1 MRWPASGGHLSKHTN
16 HGDRALVDEDKQ
28 FTPDAEQDFVT
39 ADIGD
44 SGAEKTPKD
53 KKRGA
58 GAWLGYGALVFVL
71 ALVGAGVFLLHELR
85 SQTESLG
92 SGLDKGDKR
101 VLDMQSQISRLE
113 ADLQTIHQQ
122 LVNVQTDTA
131 TEKSDFEREIH
142 QEDTVL
148 TSQLE
153 ALRTDLGGSIQHI
166 QRQLNQTRG
175 DIMVADAEYLLSVA
189 NQKLHLVGD
198 IKAVVAMMEA
208 ADQRLHDSGDPAA
221 FKVREAL
228 AEEINLLKGFTPP
241 DIVGV
246 SAKLLVLE
254 AKVEELPLF
263 LPHADR
269 SKEDHQPAVQP
280 ANPEAGKK
288 SGGWS
293 DSMVEDLKGLVTVRR
308 TDKPVQAVL
317 VPEEVAALRQ
327 VLLLKLEMSRAALL
341 RGDDELYKANMDSA
355 LAWLAENFDTEA
367 AQTQSLSEELKSL
380 QGLQLHAPLPD
391 ISKSLSLLRNI
402 EKLRLDA
409 EKGRPAKQEK
419 TGKAEKAPE
428 EAPLPPAPQ
437 AAPPTAAPA
446 DGGLPVAEPLLEERT
461 KP

>member
-1 MRWPASGGHLSKHTN
+1 M
-16 HGDRALVDEDKQ
+16 VDEDKN
-28 FTPDAEQDFVT
+28 FTPDTEQDFVT

-44 SGAEKTPKD
+44 SGAEKAPKS

-85 SQTESLG
+85 SQQESLG

-101 VLDMQSQISRLE
+101 VLDMQGQISRLE
-113 ADLQTIHQQ
+113 ADLQTMHQQ
-122 LVNVQTDTA
+122 MVNVQTETA
-131 TEKSDFEREIH
+131 TEKSNFEREIH
-142 QEDTVL
+142 QEDSVL

-153 ALRTDLGGSIQHI
+153 ALRNDLGGSIQHI

-198 IKAVVAMMEA
+198 VKAVIAMMEA
-208 ADQRLHDSGDPAA
+208 ADQRLHDSGDPAT

-241 DIVGV
+241 DVVGI

-254 AKVEELPLF
+254 AKVKDLPLF

-269 SKEDHQPAVQP
+269 SKEDHQSVGASGS
-280 ANPEAGKK
+280 EAGNKNN
-288 SGGWS
+288 GWS
-293 DSMVEDLKGLVTVRR
+293 ASVANDIKGLVIIRR
-308 TDKPVQAVL
+308 TDKPVQAIL
-317 VPEEVAALRQ
+317 LPEEVAALRQ
-327 VLLLKLEMSRAALL
+327 IMLLKLEMSRAALL

-355 LAWLAENFDTEA
+355 LTWLAENFDTEA
-367 AQTQSLSEELKSL
+367 AATQGVADELKSL
-380 QGLQLHAPLPD
+380 QGLQLHVPFPD
-391 ISKSLSLLRNI
+391 VSKSLSLLRNI
-402 EKLRLDA
+402 EKLRVDS
-409 EKGRPAKQEK
+409 EKGHPAK
-419 TGKAEKAPE
+419 KAETE
-428 EAPLPPAPQ
+428 
-437 AAPPTAAPA
+437 AAPPATAPA
-446 DGGLPVAEPLLEERT
+446 QPSVGKLPVAEPLPEEGA

>member
-1 MRWPASGGHLSKHTN
+1 M
-16 HGDRALVDEDKQ
+16 VDEDKN

-44 SGAEKTPKD
+44 PGAEKALKN
-53 KKRGA
+53 KKSGA

-71 ALVGAGVFLLHELR
+71 ILVGAGVFLLHELR
-85 SQTESLG
+85 SQQESLG

-101 VLDMQSQISRLE
+101 VLDMQGQISRLE

-122 LVNVQTDTA
+122 LVNVQTDTV

-142 QEDTVL
+142 QEDSAL
-148 TSQLE
+148 TAQLE
-153 ALRTDLGGSIQHI
+153 ALRTDFGRSIQHI

-198 IKAVVAMMEA
+198 VKAVIAMMEA

-246 SAKLLVLE
+246 SAKLLVIE
-254 AKVEELPLF
+254 TKVKELPLF

-269 SKEDHQPAVQP
+269 SKEDHQPTAQAVS
-280 ANPEAGKK
+280 PEAEKK
-288 SGGWS
+288 DKGWQAS
-293 DSMVEDLKGLVTVRR
+293 VVESLKGLVTIRR

-317 VPEEVAALRQ
+317 LPEEVAGLRQ
-327 VLLLKLEMSRAALL
+327 VMLLKLEMSRAALL

-355 LAWLAENFDTEA
+355 LTWLAENFDTEA
-367 AQTQSLSEELKSL
+367 GLTQGISEELKGL
-380 QGLQLHAPLPD
+380 QGLQLHVPLPD
-391 ISKSLSLLRNI
+391 VSKSLSLLRNI

-409 EKGRPAKQEK
+409 EKGHPAKQEK
-419 TGKAEKAPE
+419 TGKPETAPE
-428 EAPLPPAPQ
+428 AVPLPPAPKLPQ
-437 AAPPTAAPA
+437 GLPGT
-446 DGGLPVAEPLLEERT
+446 GGLPVAEPLPEEGA
-461 KP
+461 KQ